1 MEKRPRPFT
10 AERRNAEITGASI
23 GVSNNDL
30 IDVFRDLSAYVQ
42 NEGEG
47 ISQANIDALFD

>member
-1 MEKRPRPFT
+1 MDKRPRLFT

-23 GVSNNDL
+23 GASNEGLMDA
-30 IDVFRDLSAYVQ
+30 FRDLSAYVQ
-42 NEGEG
+42 DEGEG